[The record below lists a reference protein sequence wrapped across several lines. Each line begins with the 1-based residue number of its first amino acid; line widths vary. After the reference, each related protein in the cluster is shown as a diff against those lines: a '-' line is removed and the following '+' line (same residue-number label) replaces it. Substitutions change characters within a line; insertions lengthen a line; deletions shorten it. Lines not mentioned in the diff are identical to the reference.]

1 MTYAIICDANQGQ
14 EFGINKL
21 ALVDRTKNK
30 RLWWTS
36 DNSSI
41 IMNFKKKELAE
52 AVLKRLHHNNPQIV
66 SFQIALNMINNQSE
80 QLMAESSDDY
90 ELGWDAHKY

>member
-14 EFGINKL
+14 EFGINHL
-21 ALVDRTKNK
+21 ALVDRTKTK

-36 DNSSI
+36 DDSSI
-41 IMNFKKKELAE
+41 IMNFKKRELAE

-66 SFQIALNMINNQSE
+66 SYQTALNTINNQSK
-80 QLMAESSDDY
+80 QLLAESLDDY
-90 ELGWDAHKY
+90 ELGWDDYKY